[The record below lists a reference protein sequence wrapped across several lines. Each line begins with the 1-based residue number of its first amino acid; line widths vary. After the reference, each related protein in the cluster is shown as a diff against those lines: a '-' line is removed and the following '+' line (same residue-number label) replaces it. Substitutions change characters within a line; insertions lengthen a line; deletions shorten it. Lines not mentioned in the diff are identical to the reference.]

1 MRNIYYRRFLC
12 LGITMITAVM
22 NSVGNLTQ
30 TGQGGRCI
38 FQLLYNFDRAFLIN
52 PASVI
57 SVLNQQRDSSPL
69 LRFFHRF
76 YAKRNPRELTIAR
89 LDTPAQHQDLS

>member
-1 MRNIYYRRFLC
+1 MRKIYYRRFLC

-30 TGQGGRCI
+30 TGQDGRCI

-52 PASVI
+52 PASVCLI
-57 SVLNQQRDSSPL
+57 NNAI
-69 LRFFHRF
+69 HRRSYDF
-76 YAKRNPRELTIAR
+76 STGFMQNGTHFPALKRVNY
-89 LDTPAQHQDLS
+89 S